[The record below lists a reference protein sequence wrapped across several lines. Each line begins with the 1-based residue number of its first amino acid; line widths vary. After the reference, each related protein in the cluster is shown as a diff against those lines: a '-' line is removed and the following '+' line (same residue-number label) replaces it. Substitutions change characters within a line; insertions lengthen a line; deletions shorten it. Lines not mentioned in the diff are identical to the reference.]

1 MEKSR
6 EKLEMDTMKNGRQ
19 QRNGKNKGDTIVEL
33 TKAALFSALFCVL
46 APHTIYLPL
55 SPVGITLGSFLVYI
69 TAVLLGP
76 TRGVVS
82 IALYLLL
89 GFFGLPVF
97 SGYTAGVGVLTGPS
111 GGFLLGYLPC
121 VWMTGLFVRRRSGGT
136 GGILLF
142 LAGMVAG
149 TVLLYGAG
157 VLWFYFVYAE
167 SAVFGE
173 VLATCVVPFLL
184 PDAIKI
190 ALASVLYKPMVR
202 LTVRW

>member
-1 MEKSR
+1 MEKSC
-6 EKLEMDTMKNGRQ
+6 EKLEMSTTKNGRHPKG
-19 QRNGKNKGDTIVEL
+19 RKNKGDTIVEL
-33 TKAALFSALFCVL
+33 TKTALFSALFCVL
-46 APHTIYLPL
+46 APHTIYVPL

-69 TAVLLGP
+69 TAVLLGS

-121 VWMTGLFVRRRSGGT
+121 VWITGLFVRRRRVGLSGV
-136 GGILLF
+136 LLF
-142 LAGMVAG
+142 LAGMVSG
-149 TVLLYGAG
+149 TILLYGVG

-167 SAVFGE
+167 SAAFGE
-173 VLATCVVPFLL
+173 VLATCVLPFLF

-190 ALASVLYKPMVR
+190 ALASVLYKPLVR
-202 LTVRW
+202 LTARW